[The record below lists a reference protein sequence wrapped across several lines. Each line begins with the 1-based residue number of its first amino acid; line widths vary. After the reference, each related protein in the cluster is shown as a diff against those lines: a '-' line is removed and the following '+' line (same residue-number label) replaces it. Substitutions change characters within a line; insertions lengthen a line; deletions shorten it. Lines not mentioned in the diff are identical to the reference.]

1 MNIKQLRNSFHSIPV
16 RLCTGSRRCFTQ
28 NSCLHV
34 LENLVSVCRINN
46 STGVK
51 SLFFLRLSDLNVR
64 SAGNKAM
71 AITCKSLNM
80 DNDTDVLT
88 SR

>member
-1 MNIKQLRNSFHSIPV
+1 M
-16 RLCTGSRRCFTQ
+16 
-28 NSCLHV
+28 
-34 LENLVSVCRINN
+34 LENLVSVCRINS

-71 AITCKSLNM
+71 AIKSFNM
-80 DNDTDVLT
+80 DNDIDVLT